1 MKQKMLLLPA
11 AFATLLQLPLSA
23 TQAIVNA
30 DAHVSPAIPTQNFGA
45 LPTLSV
51 GNGSIAFLQFDL
63 SSIPAGTNPNTIS
76 KAQLLVYVNR
86 VAVAGKIQVAPL
98 QSPWTESTV
107 NFSTRPAAGNT
118 IAISDVIAAPNNWV
132 VLDITDQ
139 VRTWVASPF
148 SAFGVAISPDA
159 SQPAVLTLDSKE
171 SISTSQPARLQLS
184 IAGPAGPTGPQGSP
198 GPIGPTGARGPQ
210 GPQGLI
216 GVTGPTGPAG
226 PATLQ
231 NLTTRIVSTTDLDG
245 NTQGLRF
252 ASCPSSFPIA
262 IGGGCGHRDFNTA
275 ADDIVVNFTG
285 PESTNNFQWRCIM
298 KNTDG
303 SPRAVQAWVVCSK

>member
-1 MKQKMLLLPA
+1 MKHLTLLLPA
-11 AFATLLQLPLSA
+11 TVAVLLQLPLGA
-23 TQAIVNA
+23 TQAMVNA

-51 GNGSIAFLQFDL
+51 GNGSVALLQFDL
-63 SSIPAGTNPNTIS
+63 SSIPAGTNPNTIA

-86 VAVAGKIQVAPL
+86 VAQAGKIQVLPL
-98 QSPWTESTV
+98 QSPFTEGAVT
-107 NFSTRPAAGNT
+107 FSTRPSEGAP
-118 IAISDVIAAPNNWV
+118 IAASGVITASNNWV
-132 VLDITDQ
+132 VFDITDQ
-139 VRTWVASPF
+139 VRTWVASPY
-148 SAFGVAISPDA
+148 SAFGVAIGPDA

-184 IAGPAGPTGPQGSP
+184 IAGP
-198 GPIGPTGARGPQ
+198 TGAQGAQGIQGFVGP
-210 GPQGLI
+210 
-216 GVTGPTGPAG
+216 VGPTGPAG

-231 NLTTRIVSTTDLDG
+231 NLTTRIVSTTDLAG

-252 ASCPSSFPIA
+252 VSCPSTFPIA

-275 ADDIVVNFTG
+275 ADDIIVNFSG

-303 SPRAVQAWVVCSK
+303 SPRAVQAWVICSK